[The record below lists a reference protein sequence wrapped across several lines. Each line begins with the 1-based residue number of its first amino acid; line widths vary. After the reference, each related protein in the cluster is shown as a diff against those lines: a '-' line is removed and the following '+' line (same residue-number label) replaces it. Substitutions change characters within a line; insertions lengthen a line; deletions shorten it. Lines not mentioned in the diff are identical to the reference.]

1 MRQLNLLGQLMTVN
15 IQAPPVMRP
24 RLSQQCE
31 RILDRLRQGPATNR
45 ELAALALKYTG
56 RISDLKAAGYRI
68 ECFEQDK
75 LTGLTKYRLVP

>member
-1 MRQLNLLGQLMTVN
+1 MKQLNMLSGLVTVN
-15 IQAPPVMRP
+15 ISAPPVMRP
-24 RLSQQCE
+24 RLSHQCE

-45 ELAALALKYTG
+45 ELAVLALKYTG

-75 LTGLTKYRLVP
+75 LTGLTKYRLVA